1 MFGLINLRHMAGMPF
16 LKIPRVG
23 RMTLLR
29 TLQKIKVGKEQGCE
43 LKQLGG
49 LNQLRGKLSIAGL
62 ENVETQQEALEAK
75 LGDKEG
81 LTTLQL
87 SWGHDHDVR
96 GELKKQEAHTEVLEG
111 LCPPKHLESLTIYSY
126 HGLRYPSWM
135 MGEHGGGPKYV
146 KELSLFHC
154 STELGGFWPHLRS
167 FYMYRC
173 SSSTM
178 PDHMEHLTSLRRLDL
193 DWCPNIRSLPTL
205 PRSLDYL
212 SLTFCHEMLMSAC
225 RRAGDPNW
233 EKFQHVPYVCVS
245 DLEDD
250 IVETRARVDGG
261 GSSSSSAPKTPSSV
275 EAVCDP

>member
-167 FYMYRC
+167 FYMYCC

-245 DLEDD
+245 DLE
-250 IVETRARVDGG
+250 T
-261 GSSSSSAPKTPSSV
+261 T
-275 EAVCDP
+275 